1 MECNFFV
8 TQRVVCVDAV
18 PDDPKKPR
26 SVEPLVEGKIYVIRW
41 IRATKSA
48 KAESA
53 AMVGLVGIQKGQNK
67 FGDEA
72 GFRHTRF
79 KPATDIS
86 SLEAFLKQSTNPAKK
101 RLDPVVDPPTRK
113 REDA

>member
-8 TQRVVCVDAV
+8 GQRVVCVDVA
-18 PDDPKKPR
+18 PDDPRKPKA
-26 SVEPLVEGKIYVIRW
+26 VEPLEEGRVYVIRW
-41 IRATKSA
+41 IRPTRSVA
-48 KAESA
+48 AESA

-72 GFRHTRF
+72 GYRHTRF

-86 SLEAFLKQSTNPAKK
+86 DLEKFLKSVPKTTPA
-101 RLDPVVDPPTRK
+101 RQ